1 MNKPHQKVSLTAIIP
16 IGDVKGNLQT
26 LKSWINESKKYP
38 LKLILIHDISDK
50 RTAHQISEI
59 SEHFEESKLMV
70 VHGKFGSPG
79 LARNAGLEIVK
90 SEWVAFWDCDDKPLL
105 ENIFNA
111 ISTSSIDDEI
121 IIGGF
126 QVKKA
131 TTNVENLKFSRKP
144 TIKSISLNPGV
155 WRMIFKSKL
164 VEKMRFTDLKLA
176 EDHLFI
182 SEIKLPERKIDFVS
196 KSFYEYIY
204 GGENQLTS
212 KKNNLPDLQVAS
224 SLLLCK
230 TKTEK
235 NRQIISFNLTLIFRQ
250 QFTLVKKG
258 DFQLKFQAL
267 QFLSYC
273 ARKANPY
280 TFWIGI
286 KALIFVLS
294 KIMSS
299 KL

>member
-1 MNKPHQKVSLTAIIP
+1 MNKPHLKVSLTAIIP

-26 LKSWINESKKYP
+26 LQSWINESKKYP
-38 LKLILIHDISDK
+38 LKLILVHDISDK
-50 RTAHQISEI
+50 RTARQISEI
-59 SEHFEESKLMV
+59 SKHFEESKLMV
-70 VHGKFGSPG
+70 IHGKFGSPG

-90 SEWVAFWDCDDKPLL
+90 SKWVAFWDCDDKPML
-105 ENIFNA
+105 ETIFNA
-111 ISTSSIDDEI
+111 IATSGIDDEI

-131 TTNVENLKFSRKP
+131 SNNFVNLKFSRKP
-144 TIKSISLNPGV
+144 NIKSISLNPGV
-155 WRMIFKSKL
+155 WRMIFKSEL

-182 SEIKLPERKIDFVS
+182 SEIKLPERKIDFMS

-224 SLLLCK
+224 RLLLYK
-230 TKTEK
+230 TKSEK
-235 NRQIISFNLTLIFRQ
+235 NRQVIFFNLTLIFRQ
-250 QFTLVKKG
+250 QFTLLKKG

-267 QFLSYC
+267 QFLSHC
-273 ARKANPY
+273 VRKTNPH

-286 KALIFVLS
+286 KALIFVLT